1 MVLTLA
7 SFRDVVQGFR
17 THKEEHA
24 AGEGEPQP
32 QDGDAVLSDEDV
44 AALCAKYFALEP
56 AFVEQVVVVRKA
68 RRAEVEEQLD
78 AFVRFR
84 EENAWPMRLSD
95 ADIHPGVLAS
105 AAHACARC
113 PRSGLP
119 MLVIRCSQ
127 VDVAVASAREFQ
139 QHGQMMIERLT
150 QDHEARVGGIAV
162 ELDFRGASFGI
173 LTSLNAEDLR
183 RGLGIFRSYP
193 VKVKKVYVSNA
204 SLLVRTAIKAVLL
217 VASKNVRSKVEII

>member
-1 MVLTLA
+1 
-7 SFRDVVQGFR
+7 VQGFR

-44 AALCAKYFALEP
+44 TALCAKYPALEV
-56 AFVEQVVVVRKA
+56 AFVEHVVVVRKA

-119 MLVIRCSQ
+119 LLVIRYSQ
-127 VDVAVASAREFQ
+127 VDVAVASARDFQ
-139 QHGQMMIERLT
+139 QHGQLMIERLT
-150 QDHEARVGGIAV
+150 REDREAQVGGIAL

-173 LTSLNAEDLR
+173 LSSLNAEDLR

-204 SLLVRTAIKAVLL
+204 SLLIRTAIKAVLL
-217 VASKNVRSKVEII
+217 VASKNVRSKVEIV